1 MLFDEFMELPKVKKQ
16 EYIRK
21 ALFVQGLDTMDSEKS
36 VFAFIDSLDKKVKK
50 TDRDDS
56 DIKFEESISMFEFR
70 NNGPYDKGLF
80 INGHMIR
87 GIQDVKMHSELGNFT
102 TLNLQII
109 GRLKGL
115 DDLEPN
121 YNFLTFDESEEEE

>member
-1 MLFDEFMELPKVKKQ
+1 MLFDEFMELSKIKKQ
-16 EYIRK
+16 EYIHK
-21 ALFVQGLDTMDSEKS
+21 ALFAQGLDTMNSEKS
-36 VFAFIDSLDKKVKK
+36 IFAFIESLDKKVKK
-50 TDRDDS
+50 TDKDDS
-56 DIKFEESISMFEFR
+56 DIEFEESISMFEFR

-115 DDLEPN
+115 DDLEPGYAFQIN
-121 YNFLTFDESEEEE
+121 TSEEEE

>member
-1 MLFDEFMELPKVKKQ
+1 MLFDEFMELPKAKKQ
-16 EYIRK
+16 KYISDT
-21 ALFVQGLDTMDSEKS
+21 LFAQGLDTVNSEKS

-50 TDRDDS
+50 TDKDDS
-56 DIKFEESISMFEFR
+56 DIEFEESLSTFEIR

-80 INGHMIR
+80 INGHRIR
-87 GIQDVKMHSELGNFT
+87 GIQDVKMHSELGNLT

-121 YNFLTFDESEEEE
+121 YNFSTFDESEEEE